1 MSPKIG
7 RPKSTNPKNQRL
19 EIRIT
24 MADAERLNQ
33 CAKVLGVTRTDVLL
47 KGLDMVEKEIKK

>member
-24 MADAERLNQ
+24 MDDAERLNQ